1 VNNDE
6 VNVVIVDGE
15 SAAQMETVFARD
27 LTASNEILW
36 DQWRR
41 RTLLSRMEQG
51 IAHLLLR
58 WL

>member
-1 VNNDE
+1 
-6 VNVVIVDGE
+6 
-15 SAAQMETVFARD
+15 METVFARD